1 VPRCRDLKEYR
12 RRAEEHVEERR
23 RQAFAHYRQLHNQGQ

>member
-12 RRAEEHVEERR
+12 RRGQEQIEERR
-23 RQAFAHYRQLHNQGQ
+23 REQYRLYLNAAR